1 MLLEHGAD
9 TNSSDGKV
17 ESALSAAVQSDDSD
31 ILAWLL
37 GNGADPTWM
46 RLDVLDASS
55 YIYDLAARAHK
66 DVALLFLMNYQ
77 PTLSRHYALRAVV
90 KCGRDD
96 MLHDILRK

>member
-37 GNGADPTWM
+37 GNGADPTRM

-55 YIYDLAARAHK
+55 YIMILRPG
-66 DVALLFLMNYQ
+66 
-77 PTLSRHYALRAVV
+77 PT
-90 KCGRDD
+90 K
-96 MLHDILRK
+96 MLHSCSS

>member
-37 GNGADPTWM
+37 GNGADPT
-46 RLDVLDASS
+46 
-55 YIYDLAARAHK
+55 
-66 DVALLFLMNYQ
+66 
-77 PTLSRHYALRAVV
+77 
-90 KCGRDD
+90 
-96 MLHDILRK
+96 